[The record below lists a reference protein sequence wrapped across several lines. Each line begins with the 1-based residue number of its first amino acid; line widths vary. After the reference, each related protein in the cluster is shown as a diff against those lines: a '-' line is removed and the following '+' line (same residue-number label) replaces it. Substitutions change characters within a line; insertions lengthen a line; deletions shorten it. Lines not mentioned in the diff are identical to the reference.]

1 MMTVYTRP
9 DKRFHRAHRRPGRR
23 LFHPVYRFA
32 GKMIIAFSM
41 LSVGVYA
48 CVYALDRSLVLQI
61 DTLDVQGNKRLSDGE
76 ALALV
81 ATLSGQNILSAD
93 LNEGRINLL
102 TSSWVQNA
110 TLRRVFPSTVEIVIE
125 EREPLGLGRFGSKLY
140 LIDPS
145 GQILDEY
152 GPRFADL
159 SLPIID
165 GLSDRVDSGKASL
178 IDRRVALAS
187 RLITSIHDDAEL
199 MEQIS
204 QVDVTD
210 PHDAVILLQGDPAY
224 LHLGEERFV
233 ERLKTYME
241 LLPSLRERVPSVD
254 YVDLRFEQRV
264 YVRPTGTG
272 NHDGTSESSSW

>member
-1 MMTVYTRP
+1 MAVYTRP

-23 LFHPVYRFA
+23 LFNPVYRLV
-32 GKMIIAFSM
+32 GKMIIA
-41 LSVGVYA
+41 LSLLIVGVYG
-48 CVYALDRSLVLQI
+48 CVHVLQRSPLLRI
-61 DTLDVQGNKRLSDGE
+61 DTLDVQGNKRLSNGE

-81 ATLSGQNILSAD
+81 SVLSGQNILSAD
-93 LNEGRINLL
+93 LNEGRANLL

-152 GPRFADL
+152 GPRFSDL

-165 GLSDRVDSGKASL
+165 GLSDRLESGKESL
-178 IDRRVALAS
+178 VDRRVTLAS
-187 RLITSIHDDAEL
+187 RLIASMHDDTEL
-199 MEQIS
+199 MERIS

-210 PHDAVILLQGDPAY
+210 PYDAVILLQGDPAF
-224 LHLGEERFV
+224 LHLGEERFA
-233 ERLKTYME
+233 ERLKTYLE
-241 LLPSLRERVPSVD
+241 LLPSLRDRVPSVD

-264 YVRPTGTG
+264 YVRPTAPG
-272 NHDGTSESSSW
+272 NHDEVIESSSW